1 METIYSL
8 LQDNSCSDK
17 FYEKLNEA
25 ALEMINYFIE
35 KDKSFIDDFVEY
47 IKEKEQ
53 EKLRSFNEYAI
64 EFLMI
69 GVFYIEYYENAK
81 AFKNK
86 LLLPFRYYNYQ
97 RKKCIRENMPYKKI
111 DIKRGK
117 LINKYLLNRK
127 AAVKN
132 YSMDDLFI
140 LRKWMM
146 ASNEFNEEI
155 IRLNNWI
162 NFLFD
167 KDDRYIMNL
176 LKKSQKAAK
185 HVLEIGSNYLEKY
198 IKNVPEFLK
207 KQCEIQ
213 SIKEDSIL
221 KRKGII
227 QYYFNLICAEIMNIE
242 YKDRYDNCNNK
253 FIFLPGCLRK
263 SQENCK
269 AEKTYK
275 GLMCVHCNKECN
287 VN

>member
-127 AAVKN
+127 AA
-132 YSMDDLFI
+132 
-140 LRKWMM
+140 
-146 ASNEFNEEI
+146 
-155 IRLNNWI
+155 
-162 NFLFD
+162 
-167 KDDRYIMNL
+167 
-176 LKKSQKAAK
+176 
-185 HVLEIGSNYLEKY
+185 YLEKY

-287 VN
+287 VNKITKLVSDKK